1 MMININ
7 FEVDNLPQYIN
18 ITTYPTGSIHEL
30 RIGGGEDKN
39 IIEEVHMICEETML
53 EVGKGL
59 RRGRNEVDTKYSTC
73 RNHK

>member
-39 IIEEVHMICEETML
+39 IIEEVHMI
-53 EVGKGL
+53 
-59 RRGRNEVDTKYSTC
+59 
-73 RNHK
+73 